1 MLINAPNL
9 DALRTTLGTQYL
21 AGYSNSKIWHDKLVT
36 EIPSNS
42 KSNTYGWIAQML
54 TLREWLGPRVAQ
66 NLSEHSYTLVNKT
79 FEGTVEVDRDDIED
93 DNLGIYT
100 GVMMPQLGEATRKHP
115 GILLKQLL
123 QANTALA
130 FDGLTLFNDN
140 HLTYDKT
147 GATPTYD
154 NNFAVPLDANGF
166 NTVWSAMVSYVGEDG
181 QPLGVMPNL
190 LIVPPQLKL
199 AAQTIMAGSLYSPIT
214 GQPGAGAIAIE
225 NPLKGWA
232 EILVVPE
239 LANQPTAW
247 YLADTSKAI
256 KPFVWQN
263 RRAPNFVAR
272 DNPSD
277 PKVFDLKKFTY
288 GVDYRGNVG
297 ITLPFLIAKGNA

>member
-1 MLINAPNL
+1 MLINAPGL
-9 DALRTTLGTQYL
+9 DALRTTFGTQYQ
-21 AGYSNSKIWHDKLVT
+21 AGYSSTQIWHDKICT

-42 KSNTYGWIAQML
+42 KSNTYGWVAQML
-54 TLREWLGPRVAQ
+54 VLREWLGPRVAL
-66 NLSEHSYTLVNKT
+66 NLSEHAYTLVNKS

-93 DNLGIYT
+93 DNLGIYSS
-100 GVMMPQLGEATRKHP
+100 VMMPQLGEATRKHP
-115 GILLKQLL
+115 GILAKALL

-130 FDGLTLFNDN
+130 FDGLSLFNDA

-147 GATPTYD
+147 GVTPTYD
-154 NNFAVPLDANGF
+154 NNFTLALDGNNF
-166 NTVWSAMVSYVGEDG
+166 NTVWSTMASYVGEDG

-199 AAQTIMAGSLYSPIT
+199 AALTIMNGSLYSPIT
-214 GQPGAGAIAIE
+214 GQPGANAIAIE

-232 EILVVPE
+232 EVLVVPE
-239 LANQPTAW
+239 LANDPTAW

-256 KPFVWQN
+256 KPLVWQN
-263 RRAPNFVAR
+263 RRAPNFVSR
-272 DNPSD
+272 DNPAD

-297 ITLPFLIAKGNA
+297 ITLPFLIAKSKP

>member
-9 DALRTTLGTQYL
+9 DALRVTLGTQYQ
-21 AGYSNSKIWHDKLVT
+21 AGYGRTQTFYDKLCT

-42 KSNTYGWIAQML
+42 KANTYGWVAQML
-54 TLREWLGPRVAQ
+54 VLREWLGPRVAQ
-66 NLSEHSYTLVNKT
+66 NLSEHSYTLANKT

-100 GVMMPQLGEATRKHP
+100 SVLMPQLGEATKKHP
-115 GILLKQLL
+115 DILTKGLI

-130 FDGLTLFNDN
+130 YDGLSLFNAA
-140 HLTYDKT
+140 HLTFDKT
-147 GATPTYD
+147 GVTPTYQ
-154 NNFAVPLDANGF
+154 NAFTSALDANGF
-166 NTVWSAMVSYVGEDG
+166 NTVWSAMSGYVGEDG
-181 QPLGVMPNL
+181 LPLGIMPNL

-199 AAQTIMAGSLYSPIT
+199 AALTIMAGGLYSPIT
-214 GQPGAGAIAIE
+214 GQPGAGAISIE
-225 NPLKGWA
+225 NPLKGWC

-239 LANQPTAW
+239 LANAPTAW

-256 KPFVWQN
+256 KPFVFQN

-272 DNPSD
+272 DNPAD

-288 GVDYRGNVG
+288 GVDYRGAVG
-297 ITLPFLIAKGNA
+297 ITLPFLVAKGNN